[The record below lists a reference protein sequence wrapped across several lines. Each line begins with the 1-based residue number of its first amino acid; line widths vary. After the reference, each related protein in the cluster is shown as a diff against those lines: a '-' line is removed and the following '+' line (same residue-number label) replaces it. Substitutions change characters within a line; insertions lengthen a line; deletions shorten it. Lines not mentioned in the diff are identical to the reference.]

1 MDEPGLRA
9 IGSHPAVPA
18 VALIVALVLL
28 LLVPVRGIGASKA
41 PPRAAVS
48 CKPSASAAAK
58 RLRREAVRTT
68 RQAREVRARSN
79 NVRPLKRRRAER
91 RKARSLSRKSARL
104 KKRAALCG
112 RAAAR
117 SRRPRPTPPAGT
129 PNPSPGPG
137 GPTVTGVQVNPGY
150 FTELAAMSSSI
161 GAKFARI
168 EFPIGTDPVAMRE
181 AIAAYDAQGITILPL
196 AGFPRSMATAEQA
209 RSLGRW
215 AAAFGP
221 GGSYWAGDPTPHPTP
236 WIEFGNETSQTWQY
250 GDAYGSAGYNQR
262 ARDYALRFKD
272 AALSVAA
279 ANPGVGLLA
288 QADDETPHWDN
299 AMFAAVPN
307 LERYVAGWTVH
318 PYGPTADAIA
328 RMDRA
333 AAYLAAHGAAPSA
346 ARPIFITEDGI
357 ASDNGRCLSDNYGWN
372 RCMSYSAAG
381 QALESKYRE
390 LTARYGGLLRMY
402 MLYSIRDERAPGS
415 TSEREDYFGMVQ
427 NDGGPK
433 GDFTA
438 AIRRVLA
445 N

>member
-9 IGSHPAVPA
+9 LGSHPALPVA
-18 VALIVALVLL
+18 ALIVALVLL
-28 LLVPVRGIGASKA
+28 MLVPVRGTAASKA
-41 PPRAAVS
+41 APRASVG
-48 CKPSASAAAK
+48 CKPSATAAAK
-58 RLRREAVRTT
+58 RLRREATRTT

-117 SRRPRPTPPAGT
+117 SRKPRPSAPAGA
-129 PNPSPGPG
+129 PFPSPAPG
-137 GPTVTGVQVNPGY
+137 GPTLTGVHVNPGY
-150 FTELAAMSSSI
+150 FSELAAMSRSI
-161 GAKFARI
+161 GAKLVRI
-168 EFPIGTDPVAMRE
+168 EFPIGTDPAAMRE
-181 AIAAYDAQGITILPL
+181 AISAYDAQGITVLPL
-196 AGFPRSMATAEQA
+196 AGFPRSMATADQA

-221 GGSYWAGDPTPHPTP
+221 GGSFWAGDPTPHPTP

-272 AALSVAA
+272 AALAVAA
-279 ANPGVGLLA
+279 ANRGVGLLA

-299 AMFAAVPN
+299 AMFAAVPG

-318 PYGPTADAIA
+318 PYGPTAEAIA

-357 ASDNGRCLSDNYGWN
+357 ASDNGRCLSDNYGWSK
-372 RCMSYSAAG
+372 CMTYSAAG

-402 MLYSIRDERAPGS
+402 MLYSIRDERGPGS

-427 NDGGPK
+427 NGGGPK

-438 AIRRVLA
+438 AIRRVLS